1 MANLSVPVTTRLKL
15 QAQIEPRCR
24 VDLEGDVLDRR
35 GVDLREDAGG

>member
-1 MANLSVPVTTRLKL
+1 MWLAQANLPVPVTA
-15 QAQIEPRCR
+15 QAKIEPWCR